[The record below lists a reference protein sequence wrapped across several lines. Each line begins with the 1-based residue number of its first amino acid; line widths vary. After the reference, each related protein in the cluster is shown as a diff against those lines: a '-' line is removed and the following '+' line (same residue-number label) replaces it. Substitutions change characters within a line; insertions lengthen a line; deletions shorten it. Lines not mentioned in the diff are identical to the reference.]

1 MKKKKIFFII
11 MLLAVIKIAC
21 AGGTSVQAAEDKNH
35 YTITTD
41 ETYPPFVFQNKDKQY
56 EGIDMD
62 LLKSISKIENFTYTI
77 KPMSF
82 NMAAQAVANRQAD
95 GIIAGMTI
103 TPEREKIYD
112 ASNSYYKT
120 GVVFAVGQ
128 NSKITSLS
136 DLKGKTIA
144 AKTGTASAK
153 YALEMSKKYDFKI
166 TYFSDSN
173 ILYNDVIA
181 GNSVA
186 CFEDE
191 PVIKYAIKNG
201 VNLKIPDQTP
211 AQAGYYAFFVQK
223 GQNQELL
230 KKFNSGLKKL
240 KANGQYQEIVNKYL
254 STETPKKN
262 NKNKPH
268 YTIVCDVTFPPFEI
282 QAKNGK
288 YVGIDIDLLNQ
299 ISIDQGF
306 TYTLKPMSFNSAT
319 QSVTNGQADGIIS
332 GLSVTDERKK
342 VFDFSDPYFVSG
354 FIWATREDSSIKSLN
369 DLKGKTVALKTGTGS
384 ADYGKS
390 IQSKYGFK
398 IKYFNDSNTMY
409 NDVVVG
415 NAVACFEDQPVMQ
428 YAIKNGIKL
437 TIPKQTP
444 ANQGN
449 YAFAVQKG
457 KNSEL
462 LKSFNTGLKQLQTNG
477 TFDQIKAKYLGGDQK
492 KITGNTKEDTSFWGI
507 ISSNK
512 SMFISGL
519 TNTLTLTVCAI
530 LIASIWGVILGVMGV
545 SEHAFVRGIYST
557 VIYIFRG
564 LPLLVLAFFVY
575 IGLPNVTGIKISTFA
590 AGLFTLVLNEGAYT
604 AAFVKGGFD
613 AVDPG
618 QMEAARALGVPY
630 SKAMRGIV
638 MPQGLR
644 IMIPSFIN
652 QFIITLKDTSIISA
666 IGFVELTQTGQLL
679 VARTQQGFIVYG
691 IVALIYLIVITLLTW
706 LSKIIEKRL
715 S

>member
-1 MKKKKIFFII
+1 
-11 MLLAVIKIAC
+11 MLLVTIKILLPT
-21 AGGTSVQAAEDKNH
+21 GTSVKAADSKPH

-41 ETYPPFVFQNKDKQY
+41 STYPPFTFQDKDKKRV
-56 EGIDMD
+56 GIDME
-62 LLKSISKIENFTYTI
+62 LLKEISKIENFTYTV

-82 NMAAQAVANRQAD
+82 NVAAQTVSNRQAD

-112 ASNSYYKT
+112 VSNPYYKT
-120 GVVFAVGQ
+120 GVVFAVAPD
-128 NSKITSLS
+128 STIKTPA
-136 DLKGKTIA
+136 DLKGKTVA
-144 AKTGTASAK
+144 AKTGTASAD
-153 YALEMSKKYDFKI
+153 YAVSLSKKYNFKI

-181 GNSVA
+181 GNSDA
-186 CFEDE
+186 CFDDE
-191 PVIKYAIKNG
+191 PVIKYAIKSG
-201 VNLKIPDQTP
+201 IKLKVPDQTP
-211 AQAGYYAFFVQK
+211 ANAGYYAFFVKK

-230 KKFNSGLKKL
+230 SKFNDGLKKL
-240 KANGQYQEIVNKYL
+240 KESGEYQRIVDKYVGT
-254 STETPKKN
+254 SSNKKN

-299 ISIDQGF
+299 IAINQGF
-306 TYTLKPMSFNSAT
+306 TFTLKPMSFNSAT
-319 QSVTNGQADGIIS
+319 QTVSNGQADGIIS

-354 FIWATREDSSIKSLN
+354 FIWAVREDSKIKSLN

-415 NAVACFEDQPVMQ
+415 NSVACFEDQPVMQ

-437 TIPKQTP
+437 VIPKQTP

-457 KNSEL
+457 KNPEL
-462 LKSFNTGLKQLQTNG
+462 LKAFNEGLKELTNDG

-492 KITGNTKEDTSFWGI
+492 KITGNTKDDTSFWGI
-507 ISSNK
+507 ITSN
-512 SMFISGL
+512 SDMFISGL
-519 TNTLTLTVCAI
+519 QNTLSLTVCAI
-530 LIASIWGVILGVMGV
+530 LIASIWGIILGIMGV

-557 VIYIFRG
+557 IIYIFRG

-575 IGLPNVTGIKISTFA
+575 IGIPNVTGVKISTFA
-590 AGLFTLVLNEGAYT
+590 AGLLTLVLNEGAYT

-618 QMEAARALGVPY
+618 QLEAARALGVPY
-630 SKAMRGIV
+630 NKAMRGII
-638 MPQGLR
+638 MPQGLK

-691 IVALIYLIVITLLTW
+691 VVALIYLIVITLLTW

-715 S
+715 D